1 MNQRKSVEN
10 KPSDVETG
18 GRDNLPGQAH
28 QSPAN
33 RVGGI
38 RHRADV
44 ISIRALS
51 GNCKNLICD
60 VKGAG
65 QEKKIEAQSTK
76 AQVRGG
82 PTRSSVEV
90 PVMGAERRGWSD
102 LLKSVCQPI
111 EGRNM

>member
-1 MNQRKSVEN
+1 MNQRQSVEN
-10 KPSDVETG
+10 KPTDVETG

-38 RHRADV
+38 RHKADV
-44 ISIRALS
+44 IPIRALS
-51 GNCKNLICD
+51 WNCKNLICD

-76 AQVRGG
+76 AQVRGR
-82 PTRSSVEV
+82 PTRSSVDV
-90 PVMGAERRGWSD
+90 SVMGTEPRGWGD
-102 LLKSVCQPI
+102 LWKSVCQL
-111 EGRNM
+111 EKGKSV